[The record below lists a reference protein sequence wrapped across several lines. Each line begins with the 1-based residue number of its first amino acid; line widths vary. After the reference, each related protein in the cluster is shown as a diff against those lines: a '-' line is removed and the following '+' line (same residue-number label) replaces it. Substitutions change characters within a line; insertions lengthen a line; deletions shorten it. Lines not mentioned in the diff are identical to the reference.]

1 MKILKLLALL
11 LLFSSCGIGR
21 KYCEKF
27 HPPIIIDTSWVD
39 TIKSVYHD
47 TILYPAPADS
57 GLIEAY
63 LECDSLGRVRL
74 QQIMRYMA
82 GKLTVPHMT
91 IKDNLV
97 RFDCKVD
104 SMRVFAIVYNKT
116 VKIKEAKAKNAI
128 VEVNKLTWWQ
138 KTQIVMCWIFFG
150 IIAVVVGWKVLTMK
164 TNILKYIK

>member
-11 LLFSSCGIGR
+11 LLLSSCGIGR

-91 IKDNLV
+91 IKDNMV

-116 VKIKEAKAKNAI
+116 IKIKEVKAKNAI

-138 KTQIVMCWIFFG
+138 RTQILMCWIFFG